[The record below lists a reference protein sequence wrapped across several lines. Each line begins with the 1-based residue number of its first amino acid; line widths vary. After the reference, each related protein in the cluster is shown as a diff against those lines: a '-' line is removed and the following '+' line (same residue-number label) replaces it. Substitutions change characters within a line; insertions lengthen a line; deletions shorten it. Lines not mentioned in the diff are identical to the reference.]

1 MVRLTRSATSEEGG
15 SSARRDTT
23 GTHMKLLLDENVSP
37 RLVGL
42 LAARGIPARHVA
54 YAGLVGSRD
63 DVVFAAA
70 LAADEVVVT
79 VNAEDFLDLAAGT
92 DVHPGVIVLREGSL
106 TAEEQWVRLQRAL
119 DVVEGREELIN
130 VVVDVRSARDVRVL
144 PIPP

>member
-1 MVRLTRSATSEEGG
+1 
-15 SSARRDTT
+15 
-23 GTHMKLLLDENVSP
+23 MKLLLDENVSP

-54 YAGLVGSRD
+54 HAGLIGSRD

-79 VNAEDFLDLAAGT
+79 VNAEDYLDLAAGT
-92 DVHPGVIVLREGSL
+92 DLHPGIIVLREGSL
-106 TAEEQWVRLQRAL
+106 TADEQWVRLQRAL
-119 DVVEGREELIN
+119 DVVGERDELVN
-130 VVVDVRSARDVRVL
+130 LVVEVRSASEVRVL